1 IFVGQTE
8 APLVIRPYLK
18 GLTRSGL
25 FAVMVGGL
33 STVAGSV
40 LVGYSLLGAPLEYL
54 IAASFM
60 AAPGALMM
68 AKLLEP
74 ETEEGDDAELLPSRR
89 KARGEQAGGEED
101 SIPAEEPADGDGDD
115 PAEEEHEDDLAG

>member
-1 IFVGQTE
+1 MIH
-8 APLVIRPYLK
+8 PYIMCLS
-18 GLTRSGL
+18 RSGL

-60 AAPGALMM
+60 AAPGALLM
-68 AKLLEP
+68 AKMLMP
-74 ETEEGDDAELLPSRR
+74 EDDPEAVAREQELVRASRVGRSRR
-89 KARGEQAGGEED
+89 RHEAKGDVGVASTAGSVATGC
-101 SIPAEEPADGDGDD
+101 AWVTQ
-115 PAEEEHEDDLAG
+115 